1 LDNLGRNCFNRA
13 KGGFKIRSF
22 TESIHS
28 IFQGVFIMAS
38 LSITTPTETHV
49 TNEKSDHLN
58 AELEALLEGLM
69 VIGMGAL
76 SKIA

>member
-1 LDNLGRNCFNRA
+1 
-13 KGGFKIRSF
+13 
-22 TESIHS
+22 
-28 IFQGVFIMAS
+28 MAS
-38 LSITTPTETHV
+38 MSIASPCEEHATT
-49 TNEKSDHLN
+49 NQKSDHLN